1 MTEPEP
7 QDTNQK
13 IIRSIVKGE
22 GKKNSQRS
30 VSFRGIDIVVEE
42 EKSLTAQKL

>member
-13 IIRSIVKGE
+13 MIRSIVKSE
-22 GKKNSQRS
+22 GRKNSQRS
-30 VSFRGIDIVVEE
+30 VSFRGVGLEVLPEYPP
-42 EKSLTAQKL
+42 TV